1 MEVKDEAV
9 TNTEG
14 AVEEKEVVLEEEVAV
29 DETPPAPEAPQQT
42 QEQKDVLD
50 EAHKALCA
58 WKEVF
63 DKELPIAKDVYYYA
77 EELYVEDKDFWDH
90 GKHKVNRGEWT
101 TNQFDDELQKLKK
114 KQEPV
119 WDRLMKQVSVIEAK
133 LETPIEV
140 VKASD
145 EAVKA
150 SIGPLPIKK
159 MIGGKGPTEQEARVR
174 HEYHWKLQQE
184 FKDAK
189 AQYNEICGYPEG
201 LLEQVKLF
209 RLNVVREDINVT
221 EYVHSDSKFKI
232 PKLTKNLP
240 LMGKS

>member
-1 MEVKDEAV
+1 
-9 TNTEG
+9 
-14 AVEEKEVVLEEEVAV
+14 
-29 DETPPAPEAPQQT
+29 
-42 QEQKDVLD
+42 
-50 EAHKALCA
+50 
-58 WKEVF
+58 
-63 DKELPIAKDVYYYA
+63 
-77 EELYVEDKDFWDH
+77 
-90 GKHKVNRGEWT
+90 
-101 TNQFDDELQKLKK
+101 
-114 KQEPV
+114 
-119 WDRLMKQVSVIEAK
+119 
-133 LETPIEV
+133 
-140 VKASD
+140 
-145 EAVKA
+145 
-150 SIGPLPIKK
+150 

-174 HEYHWKLQQE
+174 HEYHWWVYICSVLLWCAYALPFASWTVSNSTRPQSFRRKLQQE